1 MSVTYTK
8 TLETAEY
15 YETITIETK
24 MEVGNEIKQELRF
37 IDGRLVII
45 NLHESKEAANST
57 TSVSSTKNKTQY
69 SSEI

>member
-24 MEVGNEIKQELRF
+24 TEAGYEVRQELRF
-37 IDGRLVII
+37 SDGRSVII
-45 NLHESKEAANST
+45 NLQDLKGAATSKNT
-57 TSVSSTKNKTQY
+57 RQY